1 MKNRRVVGVL
11 RLFTHPNAGTHA
23 ALGSDIVLLEVEQ
36 QISQCV
42 IIACT
47 FNHLDYL
54 FRIRLSYDQ
63 LTIVNA
69 VAGKSSKF
77 VQPGLPSKE
86 GGRLHWRHGLGL
98 WSVLQ
103 P

>member
-47 FNHLDYL
+47 FKYLDYL
-54 FRIRLSYDQ
+54 FRVMI
-63 LTIVNA
+63 N
-69 VAGKSSKF
+69 
-77 VQPGLPSKE
+77 
-86 GGRLHWRHGLGL
+86 
-98 WSVLQ
+98 
-103 P
+103 